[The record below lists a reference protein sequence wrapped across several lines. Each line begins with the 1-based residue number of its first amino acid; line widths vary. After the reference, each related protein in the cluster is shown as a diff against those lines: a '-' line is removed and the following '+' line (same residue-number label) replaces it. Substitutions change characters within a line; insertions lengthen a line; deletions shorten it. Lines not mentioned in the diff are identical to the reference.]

1 MKSVRSFVIVVSGC
15 FDFHST
21 YKELTSASFRLL
33 LIGNHC
39 LS

>member
-1 MKSVRSFVIVVSGC
+1 MKSVRSFVIVVSGY

-21 YKELTSASFRLL
+21 YKELTSASFSLL